1 MIRFPRFLPVLV
13 ALAAMASMPRRAGG
27 AAEPPASSA
36 AAPTL
41 ESLAV
46 LDLDGNPVSLRPY
59 RGRVVVLDFWAT
71 WCAPCRGAFRFFDAL
86 QKREGDR
93 AIVLGLTLE
102 ENADTIRGYLD
113 SVEADFPI
121 VRDPSGGAGE
131 RFDVAAMPTTIVF
144 DRQGRVAAR
153 FEGSGEDV
161 HARIEKAVDTL
172 SAGGSLD
179 AAAGVR
185 VSSGLRETGAVKAWR
200 RTWLADPIMSLE
212 GDPLSR
218 LLHEHIHASKEG
230 AAGDG
235 GPSGGGCGCN

>member
-1 MIRFPRFLPVLV
+1 VLV
-13 ALAAMASMPRRAGG
+13 ALAALAPSISSRTAF
-27 AAEPPASSA
+27 AAAAPPASPA
-36 AAPTL
+36 APAAPTL
-41 ESLAV
+41 DDLAV
-46 LDLDGNPVSLRPY
+46 FDLDGNPVSLRPF

-93 AIVLGLTLE
+93 ATVLGLTLE
-102 ENADTIRGYLD
+102 EDADTIRGYLD
-113 SVEADFPI
+113 SVEADFPV
-121 VRDPSGGAGE
+121 VRDPSGAAGE
-131 RFDVAAMPTTIVF
+131 RFGVEAMPTTLVF
-144 DRQGRVAAR
+144 DREGRLAAR

-161 HARIEKAVDTL
+161 HARIENAVETL
-172 SAGGSLD
+172 VAGGSLD
-179 AAAGVR
+179 PRTGVR

-200 RTWLADPIMSLE
+200 RTYLADPIMSLE

-235 GPSGGGCGCN
+235 GPAGGGCGCN